1 MSNEVLP
8 FVVRMATD
16 RDFKGISKLKEEVQQ
31 LHIEGRPDLYANTSA
46 SLDRNTYEIWLN
58 DTNIEVFVVEDNNK
72 EILAYMILD
81 IKEPSNNPI
90 LLERK
95 TLFIRNIGVSELC
108 RGTGIGKTLVQK
120 VFEYA
125 KEIQATSVELNVLE
139 FNEKAIRFY
148 EKLGFKTKSRQMECV
163 FPNGG
168 HHTCP

>member
-1 MSNEVLP
+1 MFNEVLP
-8 FVVRMATD
+8 FTVRSATLK
-16 RDFKGISKLKEEVQQ
+16 DFRGISNLKEQVQQ
-31 LHIEGRPDLYANTSA
+31 LHIKGRPDLYANTSA
-46 SLDRNTYEIWLN
+46 SLDRNTYETWLN
-58 DTNIEVFVVEDNNK
+58 DTTIEVFVVEDNNE

-95 TLFIRNIGVSELC
+95 VLFIRNIGVSEIC
-108 RGTGIGKTLVQK
+108 RGTGIGKILVQK
-120 VFEYA
+120 AFEYA

-163 FPNGG
+163 LPNA
-168 HHTCP
+168 

>member
-8 FVVRMATD
+8 FTVRLATSK
-16 RDFKGISKLKEEVQQ
+16 DFWNISNIKEQVQQ

-46 SLDRNTYEIWLN
+46 SLDRNTYETWLN
-58 DTNIEVFVVEDNNK
+58 DTTTEVFVVEDNNK
-72 EILAYMILD
+72 EILTYMILD

-95 TLFIRNIGVSELC
+95 VLFIRNIGVSKIC

-120 VFEYA
+120 AFEYA

-163 FPNGG
+163 LPNA
-168 HHTCP
+168 

>member
-1 MSNEVLP
+1 MSNEGLL
-8 FVVRMATD
+8 FVARVATD
-16 RDFKGISKLKEEVQQ
+16 KDFKGISKLKEQVQQ
-31 LHIEGRPDLYANTSA
+31 LHVEGRPDLYANTSA
-46 SLDRNTYEIWLN
+46 SLDRNTYETWLN
-58 DTNIEVFVVEDNNK
+58 DTTIEVFVVEGNNK

-95 TLFIRNIGVSELC
+95 VLFIRNIGVSEVC
-108 RGTGIGKTLVQK
+108 QGTGIGKALVQK
-120 VFEYA
+120 AFEYT

-163 FPNGG
+163 LPNA
-168 HHTCP
+168 

>member
-8 FVVRMATD
+8 FTVRLATSK
-16 RDFKGISKLKEEVQQ
+16 DFQDISNIKEQVQQ
-31 LHIEGRPDLYANTSA
+31 LHIEGRPDLYVNTST
-46 SLDRNTYEIWLN
+46 SLDQNTYETWLN
-58 DTNIEVFVVEDNNK
+58 DTATEVFVVEGNNK

-81 IKEPSNNPI
+81 IKEPSNNLI

-95 TLFIRNIGVSELC
+95 VLFIRNIGVSKIC

-120 VFEYA
+120 AFKYA

-139 FNEKAIRFY
+139 FNEKAIQFY

-163 FPNGG
+163 LPNA
-168 HHTCP
+168 